1 MGTESPS
8 RCNSLT
14 PQSYS
19 GSALGMAGKSDGTGI
34 GQPVRRREDL
44 RLVTGQGCYTDD
56 LSLPG
61 QVHAA
66 VVRSPH
72 AHAII
77 RSIDKTAALA
87 LPGVI
92 TVLTGKDWLADGM
105 KPTPIKT
112 FSFHPAEV
120 PLINTDGSP
129 PFIAPDFPLPQDK
142 VRFAGEAVAIVV
154 AETLAA
160 AKDGSERVVI
170 DYVSLPCVTFAPD
183 AAKSGAPLLH
193 EHHGSNV
200 CVDARVGDEAATEK
214 AFARAEHIAKLKTWV
229 PRVAGSPMEP
239 RAALAQYDAVSGKY
253 TLYTC
258 SGSTRRLHG
267 ELAAALCVP
276 DDKLRLV
283 IRDVGG
289 NFGTRGQIFAEQM
302 LVAWAARRVGR
313 PVKWTSDRS
322 EALLS
327 DYQGRDL
334 AVDAELALDAEGNFL
349 AMRGDNVG
357 NLGART
363 GNYSMA
369 QKGVEIMSSIYRV
382 PAAHFRARCVM
393 SNTAPTRPYRSAGR
407 PEVMFVMER
416 LIDIAARQFG
426 FDRIELRR
434 RNLVSQQEMPYTNP
448 FGMVY
453 DSGAYH
459 DVMEKALALADWNGF
474 PVRKAAARKLG
485 RYRGIGIANYVDT
498 ATGIPRER
506 AELTVH
512 PDGHIDVIIGT
523 VSNGQGHE
531 TSFAQLLNEWLGAP
545 IDKVRLLTGDTDI
558 VKVGGGTHSGRG
570 MRLGSIVLWKSSGA
584 IIERARRVAALLMQ
598 TQPEAVEFHEGRL
611 RAKQG
616 GGSMTLGEVAA
627 AMTER
632 ADLPDELRGAL
643 TGVCDETVNDASFP
657 YGCHVCEVEI
667 DPDLGTWQIV
677 QHTGV
682 DDVGRAVNPLIIHG
696 QTHGGM
702 AQGIGQ
708 AMLEQC
714 FYDAASGQL
723 LSGSF
728 MDYAMPRA
736 DMLPFYTTEISEV
749 PSTTHPLGLRPAGEG
764 GTTPALGV
772 VVNAIVDALAEL
784 GVDHIEM
791 PVTPERIW
799 RAIRGKPQRSR
810 QLPDEI
816 EQERFGRQ

>member
-1 MGTESPS
+1 MG
-8 RCNSLT
+8 
-14 PQSYS
+14 
-19 GSALGMAGKSDGTGI
+19 GKSSSTGI

-87 LPGVI
+87 VPGVI
-92 TVLTGKDWLADGM
+92 AVLTGKDWLADGM
-105 KPTPIKT
+105 KPAPIKT

-120 PLINTDGSP
+120 ALINTNGSP
-129 PFIAPDFPLPQDK
+129 PFIAPDFPLPHDK

-154 AETLAA
+154 AETLVA
-160 AKDGSERVVI
+160 AKNGAERVVI
-170 DYVSLPCVTFAPD
+170 EYMSLPCVTFAPD
-183 AAKSGAPLLH
+183 ASKPGAPLLH

-200 CVDARVGDEAATEK
+200 CVDAFAGDRPATEK
-214 AFARAEHIAKLKTWV
+214 AFARAKHITKLKTWV

-267 ELAAALCVP
+267 ELAVALCVP
-276 DDKLRLV
+276 DDKLRLI
-283 IRDVGG
+283 IRDVAG

-302 LVAWAARRVGR
+302 LVAWAARKVDR

-334 AVDAELALDAEGNFL
+334 VVDAELALDAEGNFL
-349 AMRGDNVG
+349 AMRGDNIG

-363 GNYSMA
+363 GNYSMV

-416 LIDIAARQFG
+416 LIDIAAHQFG
-426 FDRIELRR
+426 FDRVELRR

-459 DVMEKALALADWNGF
+459 DVMEKALVLADWDGF
-474 PVRKAAARKLG
+474 PARKAAARKLG
-485 RYRGIGIANYVDT
+485 KCRGIGIANYVDT

-506 AELTVH
+506 AQLTVH
-512 PDGHIDVIIGT
+512 PDGYIDVIIGT

-531 TSFAQLLNEWLGAP
+531 TSFAQLLNEWLGVP
-545 IDKVRLLTGDTDI
+545 IDRVRFFTGDTDI

-584 IIERARRVAALLMQ
+584 IIERAKHVAALLMQ
-598 TQPEAVEFHEGRL
+598 TRPEAVEFRQGRFS
-611 RAKQG
+611 AKQG
-616 GGSMTLGEVAA
+616 GGSMTLSEVAVA
-627 AMTER
+627 TAER
-632 ADLPDELRGAL
+632 ADLPDALRGPL
-643 TGVCDETVNDASFP
+643 TGECDETVNDASFP

-677 QHTGV
+677 RHTGV

-696 QTHGGM
+696 QTHGAM

-708 AMLEQC
+708 ALLEQC
-714 FYDAASGQL
+714 FYDAGSGQL

-736 DMLPFYTTEISEV
+736 DVLPFYTTAISEV

-772 VVNAIVDALAEL
+772 VVNAIVDALAEF

-799 RAIRGKPQRSR
+799 RAIRGKPQCSRRS
-810 QLPDEI
+810 PDEI